1 MLIGWIVLS
10 PDTLYLSTIGSTWFI
25 TGWAPR
31 SAYDLSYGVELHA
44 AETYNKF
51 LCDHDDKRIEE
62 IMQDEINHAEELHNA
77 MEMIK

>member
-1 MLIGWIVLS
+1 MG
-10 PDTLYLSTIGSTWFI
+10 GSCFRQTPC
-25 TGWAPR
+25 TCLLLDQCGLLLGGLPR

-51 LCDHDDKRIEE
+51 LYDHDDKRIEE

>member
-1 MLIGWIVLS
+1 MGGS
-10 PDTLYLSTIGSTWFI
+10 RFRQTPCTYLLLGQRGLLLGGLLGLLTISQYEI
-25 TGWAPR
+25 
-31 SAYDLSYGVELHA
+31 ELHA

-51 LCDHDDKRIEE
+51 LYDHDDKRIEE